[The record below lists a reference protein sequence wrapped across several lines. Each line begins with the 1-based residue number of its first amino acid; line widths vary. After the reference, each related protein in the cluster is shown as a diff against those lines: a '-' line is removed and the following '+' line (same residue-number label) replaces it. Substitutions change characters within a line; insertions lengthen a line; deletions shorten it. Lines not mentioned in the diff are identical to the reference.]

1 MPTAVGERTAGG
13 GQDPVACDE
22 PGRPVLRRST
32 RSCCPRTRISRSLV
46 PSSARGGPADGSAG
60 RRSTQR
66 SKSIDGLR
74 NACSRREPE
83 FPRPTPSPP
92 DARSAVCA
100 SGLLRGG
107 GTNLRRDRDPPHP
120 SVDSSSSKSRSTVTI
135 TCIVSAL
142 SHDCQDS
149 DESAVPA
156 VVVPA
161 VMIGSGVRWVGVAG
175 RAGGSA
181 PQAHAGRQVARRHR
195 GFNLKPSRY
204 RERGWPPEWWHG

>member
-83 FPRPTPSPP
+83 FPRPTGCWCYRI
-92 DARSAVCA
+92 DAILPRQGSRRPAAV
-100 SGLLRGG
+100 
-107 GTNLRRDRDPPHP
+107 DRDWPRDV
-120 SVDSSSSKSRSTVTI
+120 VDR
-135 TCIVSAL
+135 AGRRRRRRRGAERRR
-142 SHDCQDS
+142 HYWM
-149 DESAVPA
+149 P
-156 VVVPA
+156 
-161 VMIGSGVRWVGVAG
+161 VRW
-175 RAGGSA
+175 RASCRSW
-181 PQAHAGRQVARRHR
+181 QACRATIR
-195 GFNLKPSRY
+195 PSRTVNTS
-204 RERGWPPEWWHG
+204 